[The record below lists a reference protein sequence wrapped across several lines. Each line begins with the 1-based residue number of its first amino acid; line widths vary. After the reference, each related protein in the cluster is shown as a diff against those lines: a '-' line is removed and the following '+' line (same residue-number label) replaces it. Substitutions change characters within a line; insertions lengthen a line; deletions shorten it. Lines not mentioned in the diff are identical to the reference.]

1 MRVLHVLLPLI
12 LVAASVVGLAGGSPP
27 AHAAG
32 AAPAT
37 RTSVVTL
44 VTGDQVLLGERGEV
58 SVRAGAGRERVAFAT
73 STERG
78 HLIVVPGD
86 AIGLVGSGRV
96 DRRLFDVTALREAE
110 YDDRHAADLPL
121 IVQYGASLSVPAAPA
136 ASRKVRS
143 LSGARADALR
153 APKRTAV
160 DFWRRLAGGGEL
172 NGGVA
177 RLWLDG
183 RRRLDLD
190 VTVPQIGAPKVWQ
203 DGYTG
208 GGVTVAVL
216 DSGIDATHPDLAG
229 QVIAAQDFTGSGVVG
244 DPIGHGTHVA
254 ATVAGTGAASDG
266 RYRGVAPGAKLLDGR
281 VCELTGCQESAIL
294 AGMQWAAERG
304 ARVVNIS
311 LGHADT
317 EGVDPLEDAVNRLS
331 AQHNMLFVVAAGNGG
346 KINAPVSSPG
356 TADAALSVGA
366 VDKSDRL
373 AEISSRGPRPGDG
386 AIKPD
391 VTAPGIDVVAA
402 RSSTGMIGV
411 PVGERY
417 VRLSGTSMATPHAAG
432 AASLLMSV
440 HPDWPASR
448 VKAAL
453 TGSAVPLDGV
463 SPLAQGSGRIDVA
476 KAAAAAVTSEP
487 VSVGLGTQAWP
498 HGDDPN
504 LTRTVTYH
512 NTGQQPVTLALT
524 ADVSGPTGQ
533 PAPAGMFTLTAT
545 ELTVPAGGDATVTL
559 TVNTSLAG
567 APDGWYTGRINA
579 TGGGATVTTPLAV
592 EREPEAYNVTLRYVG
607 RDGRPTGLY
616 QVSIASY
623 ETTSVV
629 HPHDASGTMTV
640 RLPAGHYVLS
650 SWILEADGSESLLVQ
665 PWLDLTHADAAVT
678 LDARTA
684 KPIGMTVP
692 SASARMMMGVVQYY
706 AADGGIQ
713 GGMNAASFDGLYVGN
728 VGAPAPEG
736 RFAATITAHFAA
748 PGPAGNFADSP
759 YRYNAAFTRNGR
771 MFDGF
776 NRRLKA
782 GDFVAVTQRDLQ
794 PGDANRA
801 TLAVSSAPGSM
812 LGPWSYDGPLMVVPG
827 AARAEYFTTGDVRWL
842 QNYVRLRV
850 VGEDRTQRSSEY
862 LSWQPVEAGEMRW
875 GAPVL
880 GPAMPVNRLPG
891 ATRHGDRMLI
901 GVELYAPGLPNAGGG
916 MPVTA
921 ARTALY
927 RDGALL
933 AQSDLPGVLNAIVPG
948 AAAGYRL
955 EVHATQDATPY
966 STSIDAVWTFSS
978 ATPPADSRLGVPLS
992 LLAVRF
998 GPRSERRSELP
1009 VWVEWQRP
1017 DGAVVRQL
1025 SVDFSYDDG
1034 AHWQRANLAA
1044 RADGWVA
1051 RMPAGTG
1058 TGYVSLRTRA
1068 VDSHGNGVE
1077 ETIIRAY
1084 RTAS

>member
-1 MRVLHVLLPLI
+1 MRVLRVLVPLT
-12 LVAASVVGLAGGSPP
+12 LVAALVGGLAGGSPP
-27 AHAAG
+27 ALAADV
-32 AAPAT
+32 APTT

-96 DRRLFDVTALREAE
+96 DRRLFDVTALREAG
-110 YDDRHAADLPL
+110 YDDGHAADLPL
-121 IVQYGASLSVPAAPA
+121 IVQYGASVSVPAAPA

-143 LSGARADALR
+143 LPGARADALR
-153 APKRTAV
+153 APKRTAA
-160 DFWRRLAGGGEL
+160 DFWRRLANGGEL

-177 RLWLDG
+177 HLWLDG

-190 VTVPQIGAPKVWQ
+190 VSVPQISAPKVWQ

-229 QVIAAQDFTGSGVVG
+229 QVIAAQDFTGSGTVG
-244 DPIGHGTHVA
+244 DPVGHGTHVA
-254 ATVAGTGAASDG
+254 ATVAGTGAASGG

-281 VCELTGCQESAIL
+281 VCELAGCQESAIL

-317 EGVDPLEDAVNRLS
+317 EGVDPIEDAINRLS

-346 KINAPVSSPG
+346 AQKVPVSSPG

-373 AEISSRGPRPGDG
+373 AAFSSRGPRPGDG

-391 VTAPGIDVVAA
+391 VTAPGVDIVAA
-402 RSSTGMIGV
+402 RSSTGTIGV

-417 VRLSGTSMATPHAAG
+417 VQLSGTSMAAPHAAG

-476 KAAAAAVTSEP
+476 KAAAATVTSEP
-487 VSVGLGTQAWP
+487 VSIGLGTQAWP
-498 HGDDPN
+498 HGDDPK

-512 NTGQQPVTLALT
+512 NTGQQQVTLALT
-524 ADVSGPTGQ
+524 VDVSGPTGQ
-533 PAPAGMFTLTAT
+533 PAPAGMFTLAT
-545 ELTVPAGGDATVTL
+545 SKLTVPAGGDAAVTL
-559 TVNTSLAG
+559 TVNTSLTG
-567 APDGWYTGRINA
+567 AADGWYTGRINA
-579 TGGGATVTTPLAV
+579 TGGGTTVTTPLAV
-592 EREPEAYNVTLRYVG
+592 EREPEAYNVTLRHLG
-607 RDGRPTGLY
+607 RNGKPTGQY
-616 QVSIASY
+616 QVAVAGY
-623 ETTSVV
+623 ETPVDV
-629 HPHDASGTMTV
+629 HPYDASGTTTV
-640 RLPAGHYVLS
+640 RLPAGHYVFS
-650 SWILEADGSESLLVQ
+650 SWIREPDGSQSLLVQ
-665 PWLDLTHADAAVT
+665 PWLDLTHADATVT

-692 SASARMMMGVVQYY
+692 STSARMMMGVVQYH
-706 AADGGIQ
+706 AGDGAIQ
-713 GGMNAASFDGLYVGN
+713 GGLLADASFDGLYVAN
-728 VGAPAPEG
+728 VGAPAPG
-736 RFAATITAHFAA
+736 RRFAATTTAHFAE
-748 PGPAGNFADSP
+748 PGPAGDFADSP

-776 NRRLKA
+776 NRQLKA

-794 PGDANRA
+794 SGNANRA
-801 TLAVSSAPGSM
+801 ILGISSAPGSTPP
-812 LGPWSYDGPLMVVPG
+812 GGFSWDYPIAAVPG
-827 AARAEYFTTGDVRWL
+827 AARTEYFTTGDVRWW
-842 QNYVRLRV
+842 QTYQRYRV
-850 VGEDRTQRSSEY
+850 EGEEQTPLASEY
-862 LSWQPVEAGEMRW
+862 LAWQPVGAGEMRW
-875 GAPVL
+875 GAPVV
-880 GPAMPVNRLPG
+880 GPALPVERLPG
-891 ATRHGDRMLI
+891 ATRHGDAMRFRLA
-901 GVELYAPGLPNAGGG
+901 LYAPGLPNAGGSS
-916 MPVTA
+916 PVTA

-927 RDGALL
+927 RDGTLL
-933 AQSDLPGVLNAIVPG
+933 AQSDEPGILDAIVPG

-955 EVHATQDATPY
+955 EVHTTRDTTPY
-966 STSIDAVWTFSS
+966 STSIDAAWTFSS
-978 ATPPADSRLGVPLS
+978 ATPPAGNRLALP

-998 GPRSERRSELP
+998 GPRSERGSELP
-1009 VWVEWQRP
+1009 IWVEWQRP
-1017 DGAVVRQL
+1017 DGATVRQL
-1025 SVDFSYDDG
+1025 TVDFSYDDG

-1044 RADGWVA
+1044 RAGGWVA
-1051 RMPAGTG
+1051 RTPAGTG
-1058 TGYVSLRTRA
+1058 AGYVSLRARA
-1068 VDSHGNGVE
+1068 TDSHGNGVE

-1084 RTAS
+1084 RTAG